1 MTMVKILIVDDEPD
15 IHFIL
20 KSALKKEGYD
30 IVEMYSGKE
39 CLMKI
44 NEETPDL
51 VLLDIN
57 MPDIDGWEVCKK
69 IKESNRGVPVSMIS
83 IRRSAD
89 SVKKS
94 LDYAQA
100 DRHLSKPLDMKEV
113 LSTIKELV

>member
-1 MTMVKILIVDDEPD
+1 MTKILIVDDEPD
-15 IHFIL
+15 VHFIL

-30 IVEMYSGKE
+30 VVEMSNGNE

-44 NEETPDL
+44 GEVNPDL
-51 VLLDIN
+51 VLLDIR
-57 MPDIDGWEVCKK
+57 MPDMDGWEVCKK
-69 IKESNRGVPVSMIS
+69 IKESNLGVPVSMIS

-89 SVKKS
+89 SIKKS

-100 DRHLSKPLDMKEV
+100 DRHLTKPLDMKEV